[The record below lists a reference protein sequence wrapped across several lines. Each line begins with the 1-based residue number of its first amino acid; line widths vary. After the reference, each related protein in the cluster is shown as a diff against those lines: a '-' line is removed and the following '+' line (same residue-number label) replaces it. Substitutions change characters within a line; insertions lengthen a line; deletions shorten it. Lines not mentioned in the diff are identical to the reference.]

1 MPKSSFADESF
12 DWTHLLLSVEN
23 NAEDVTYL
31 AELTSELRII
41 LQASKAMEQ
50 ERLALDARR
59 QQITRDLQ
67 ALKSRGR
74 IVAARVRAG
83 IRTRYGYGSEKL
95 VEFGMQPRRRRVAD
109 ESAEQEAVDK
119 VTSSTTSEP
128 IA

>member
-50 ERLALDARR
+50 ERLALDAKR

-67 ALKSRGR
+67 TLKSRGR

-95 VEFGMQPRRRRVAD
+95 VEFGMRPRRRRMGVART
-109 ESAEQEAVDK
+109 EQEAMDK
-119 VTSSTTSEP
+119 VTGSTDSEP
-128 IA
+128 SA